1 MARGQKGRGRQP
13 PVKGFRP
20 GKEPP
25 QLRRQPAQEPVAE
38 PNWAQEKL
46 VETLSGRTP
55 EEARAMMG
63 KWRAGVLGVVL
74 VLAALTALLFRWSV
88 VAGVV
93 GAVLTAVAFALWLR
107 LRMQRANLDAL
118 ADALSRQ
125 RRR

>member
-13 PVKGFRP
+13 AVKGFRP

-25 QLRRQPAQEPVAE
+25 QLRKQRAQEPVAE

-55 EEARAMMG
+55 EEARKMMG
-63 KWRAGVLGVVL
+63 RWRAGVLASAV
-74 VLAALTALLFRWSV
+74 VLAAVAALLFTWSV
-88 VAGVV
+88 VAGAVV
-93 GAVLTAVAFALWLR
+93 SVLAAVAFVLWLR

-118 ADALSRQ
+118 ADAISRQ

>member
-1 MARGQKGRGRQP
+1 MARGQKGSGRQP

-25 QLRRQPAQEPVAE
+25 QLRKQRVQEPVAE
-38 PNWAQEKL
+38 PNWAQQRL

-63 KWRAGVLGVVL
+63 RWRAGVLGVTVL
-74 VLAALTALLFRWSV
+74 LAALTALLFRWSI
-88 VAGVV
+88 VAGGV
-93 GAVLTAVAFALWLR
+93 GAVLTTVAFVLWLR
-107 LRMQRANLDAL
+107 LRMQRASLDQL